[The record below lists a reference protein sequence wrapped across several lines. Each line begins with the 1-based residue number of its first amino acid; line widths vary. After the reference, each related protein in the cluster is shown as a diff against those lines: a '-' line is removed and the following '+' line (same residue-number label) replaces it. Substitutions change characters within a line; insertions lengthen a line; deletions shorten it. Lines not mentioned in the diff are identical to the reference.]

1 MTPVREAMIALVE
14 RGVIVGFMNRGKVR
28 CLAKEHAADYAEENG
43 VEPLPAD
50 IAARLL
56 RMGK

>member
-1 MTPVREAMIALVE
+1 MTPIREAMIELVE
-14 RGVIVGFMNRGKVR
+14 RGDIVGFMERDKVR
-28 CLAKEHAADYAEENG
+28 CLHKDHAAAYAADNHL
-43 VEPLPAD
+43 EPLPAD